1 MPHELA
7 LTTRTLT
14 VVEFA
19 QLAHVP
25 PELEWCAT
33 IQNPQ
38 TRHASHHDITDLCH
52 FVGIPEP
59 EGLRTVTHV
68 HVLAWRAHE
77 PSRATEALC
86 SVVQGASGSN
96 THSHPQR
103 ARSELHFSVAHPPL
117 RPAPLPVATYPW

>member
-86 SVVQGASGSN
+86 SVVQAVPILTHTHREHGANCTFQSH
-96 THSHPQR
+96 THPCAPR
-103 ARSELHFSVAHPPL
+103 HFQ
-117 RPAPLPVATYPW
+117 